1 VTTVNREELLLD
13 AFATLADTLVADY
26 DVLDLLQTLVETC
39 ATALDVSQVG
49 LLLSDGSGE
58 LELVASTSESSALVE
73 TIAIGAAEGP
83 CIDAFTASRVVSV
96 PDLGDGAEWPAFR
109 ASAAQQGFGSVVC
122 IPLKLRDT
130 TIGTL
135 NLFGEETG
143 VLNDRDMKAAQAL
156 AHVATI
162 GILQERALRKSDEI
176 RSQLEFA
183 LNSRVVIEQAKGVL
197 AHTHQI
203 STEAAFDAIRAYA
216 RKTRQ
221 PLALVARGLV
231 DRSLSI

>member
-1 VTTVNREELLLD
+1 VTTVNREEVLLD
-13 AFATLADTLVADY
+13 AFATLADSLVADY

-39 ATALDVSQVG
+39 AAALDVSQVG
-49 LLLSDGSGE
+49 LLLSNASGE

-73 TIAIGAAEGP
+73 TIAIGASEGP
-83 CIDAFTASRVVSV
+83 CIDAFTASHVVSV
-96 PDLGDGAEWPAFR
+96 ADVTDGQEWPAFR
-109 ASAAQQGFGSVVC
+109 TSAAEQGFSSVIC

-135 NLFGEETG
+135 NLFRTEAGL
-143 VLNDRDMKAAQAL
+143 LNNRDFKAAQAL

-216 RKTRQ
+216 RKNRQ

-231 DRSLSI
+231 DRTLSI